1 VEWSFPLLSALNS
14 VHARVWNP
22 QEEASSRRTQ
32 TEKTATSVQE
42 AAPPQA
48 HAQPLSS
55 PLALGLAGVLV
66 VSLLV
71 KGYNVIVQSARR
83 RKAETENAEV
93 LQLDRAEQRR
103 RYKSALN
110 TDRSAPPDPEPPS
123 S

>member
-1 VEWSFPLLSALNS
+1 MEWSFPLLSALNS

-83 RKAETENAEV
+83 RKAETEVRCCRVLPPPRCERPRAFPGREV
-93 LQLDRAEQRR
+93 LQ
-103 RYKSALN
+103 
-110 TDRSAPPDPEPPS
+110 
-123 S
+123 